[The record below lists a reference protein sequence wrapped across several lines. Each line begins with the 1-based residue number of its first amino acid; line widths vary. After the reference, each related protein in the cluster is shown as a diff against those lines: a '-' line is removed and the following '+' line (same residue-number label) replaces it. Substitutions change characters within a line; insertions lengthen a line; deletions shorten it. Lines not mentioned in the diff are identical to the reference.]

1 MPIDIFCPPRRA
13 KMAAFLCAAAA
24 VAALV
29 LPGSS
34 HAADIQLTGAG
45 SFRPPTATQL
55 AALPSD
61 VGFSRSDLASG
72 QWSFSVRYDDAS
84 PDADPAPQVGR
95 YAQAVRVFR
104 LVVGGTTVDFP
115 VAQAQIV
122 VTDGGGGFPNR
133 ESVRVEAQSVL
144 PSGVLRFSWIQVN
157 QQASGTDL
165 RGAAGVLQSDALP
178 APAMVANLA
187 TASPFDRFVTLRI
200 DRSDAQPS
208 SLPLLY
214 LSTSKLAVTAHS
226 ATAP

>member
-1 MPIDIFCPPRRA
+1 V
-13 KMAAFLCAAAA
+13 AAFFSVAVAVAA
-24 VAALV
+24 VA
-29 LPGSS
+29 LPSTS

-55 AALPSD
+55 SSLPSD
-61 VGFSRSDLASG
+61 LGFSRSDLASG
-72 QWSFSVRYDDAS
+72 QWSFSVRYHDAS
-84 PDADPAPQVGR
+84 PDSDPDPLVGR
-95 YAQAVRVFR
+95 YAGAVRAFR
-104 LVVGGTTVDFP
+104 LMVGSTTVDFP

-122 VTDGGGGFPNR
+122 VSDGGGGFPNR
-133 ESVRVEAQSVL
+133 ELVRVEATSPV

-200 DRSDAQPS
+200 DRNDVQPS
-208 SLPLLY
+208 SPPLLY
-214 LSTSKLAVTAHS
+214 LSTSKLAVTARS